1 MRDSLHATHVMHTW
15 LICFR
20 KKKKTAC
27 DLCRDPLQLI
37 SASETGVAR
46 TRTHARGLTK
56 AWEESDEGLC

>member
-1 MRDSLHATHVMHTW
+1 MPLMSCILGLFA
-15 LICFR
+15 FG

-37 SASETGVAR
+37 SASETSIAR
-46 TRTHARGLTK
+46 TRTHTHARGLTK

>member
-1 MRDSLHATHVMHTW
+1 MPLMSCILGLFA
-15 LICFR
+15 FGK

-46 TRTHARGLTK
+46 ARTRTLA
-56 AWEESDEGLC
+56 D

>member
-1 MRDSLHATHVMHTW
+1 MPLMSCILGLFA
-15 LICFR
+15 FGK